1 MKKIMIT
8 IDEELLL
15 VLRKMA
21 EDNKT
26 SVSQMVRRLV
36 LEESKRNKVV

>member
-15 VLRKMA
+15 VLKKMA

-36 LEESKRNKVV
+36 LEETKRNKMV

>member
-15 VLRKMA
+15 VLKNMA
-21 EDNKT
+21 DENKT

-36 LEESKRNKVV
+36 LEESKRNKVG